1 MVRSGIMWTSFAAPT
16 QQAMNTFNTIATG
29 MLLALSATNTASA
42 QAIITASALYAP
54 GSRYQMATD
63 EAPAA
68 QPGNNGTNLTWSF
81 QGLQSD
87 FFTIV
92 EVKQPSE
99 SPFGDMLPGNR
110 AAVEDTDVAA
120 EYLTVSPTHLLSHGR
135 VFQEDGIQAAVA
147 LDPPM
152 VLLNLPAQYYQIHT
166 GVSRSQLTSHFGFDP
181 GIGFVVDSI
190 RVRTRIAYQS
200 EVGGWGTVTTPLG
213 TFNAVKQIL
222 LENVTDSVDFYRADQ
237 DLWLLGVDVS
247 TSAQPS
253 WSWWSPEHDLPL
265 VRLFDE
271 DNNGIMDRAVW
282 IEADLNTTAID
293 DRTAVGTFDV
303 FPNPAM
309 DQITVLLEGMGL
321 VAYAILDTQGRL
333 VQEGRLS
340 RERSTV
346 PVGHLQRGTYI
357 LRLDQG
363 GAISQARVVLQ

>member
-1 MVRSGIMWTSFAAPT
+1 
-16 QQAMNTFNTIATG
+16 MNTFNTFSGTILLTFAT
-29 MLLALSATNTASA
+29 ATTAAA
-42 QAIITASALYAP
+42 QAVITANDLFTV
-54 GSRYQMATD
+54 GSRYQIATD
-63 EAPAA
+63 ESPAA
-68 QPGNNGTNLTWSF
+68 QPGNNGTNLTWTF

-92 EVKQPSE
+92 EVKQPAD
-99 SPFGDMLPGNR
+99 SPFGDLLPGNR
-110 AAVEDTDVAA
+110 AALEDTDVAA
-120 EYLTVSPTHLLSHGR
+120 EYLSVSPTQLLSHGR
-135 VFQEDGIQAAVA
+135 VFQEDGIQAAIA

-166 GVSRSQLTSHFGFDP
+166 GVSRSQLTSYFGFDP
-181 GIGFVVDSI
+181 GLGFVVDSI

-222 LENVTDSVDFYRADQ
+222 LENVVDSVDFYRADQ

-253 WSWWSPEHDLPL
+253 WSWWSPQHDLPL

-282 IEADLNTTAID
+282 IEADLNTTSIN
-293 DRTAVGTFDV
+293 DRSTVDALQV
-303 FPNPAM
+303 FPNPAV
-309 DQITVLLEGMGL
+309 DQITLRLEGLGM
-321 VAYAILDTQGRL
+321 AQYALLDAQGRL
-333 VQEGRLS
+333 VQEGRLT
-340 RERSTV
+340 RERGTI
-346 PVGHLQRGTYI
+346 PVGHLERGAYV

-363 GAISQARVVLQ
+363 GTISQARVVLQ

>member
-1 MVRSGIMWTSFAAPT
+1 
-16 QQAMNTFNTIATG
+16 MNTFNAF
-29 MLLALSATNTASA
+29 SATTLLTLATATSAAA
-42 QAIITASALYAP
+42 QAVITATDLFAV

-63 EAPAA
+63 ESPTA
-68 QPGNNGTNLTWSF
+68 QPGNNGTNLTWTF

-99 SPFGDMLPGNR
+99 SPFSDLLPGNR
-110 AAVEDTDVAA
+110 AALEDTDVAA
-120 EYLTVSPTHLLSHGR
+120 EYLTVSPTQLLSHGR

-166 GVSRSQLTSHFGFDP
+166 GVSRSQLTSYFGFDP
-181 GIGFVVDSI
+181 GLGFTVDSI

-213 TFNAVKQIL
+213 TFNAVKQFL

-293 DRTAVGTFDV
+293 DRAAVGTLDV

-309 DQITVLLEGMGL
+309 DQITVPLEGMGL
-321 VAYAILDTQGRL
+321 AAYAILDAQGRL
-333 VQEGRLS
+333 VQQGRLS
-340 RERSTV
+340 RERDTV
-346 PVGHLQRGTYI
+346 PVAHLERGAYI